1 MKFQYDPA
9 TVVSG
14 YNNLLQRQLVNG
26 NVLITGTTTQTA
38 AGPPA
43 VYSNIVSAVSDMSG
57 LFTGMFVSAP
67 GVFSPNTTI
76 TTVGPGNEFVVSTPP
91 IAANPGIQITVT
103 DLSGKQPNLARI
115 YAFSYEGAYSGLP
128 RPSMFS
134 YMVPGTPVGNWT
146 YSSTLEQSGS
156 SKRMGFFGSHRL
168 DPSNPTL
175 CPMPTT
181 PDDLY
186 YWQYEKSDFS
196 VAAGQRSRPLRT
208 NPTSDGAPQRCR
220 SSRPQR
226 PGSRR
231 PQRAGPRCEERTGTS
246 DEPLN
251 WRGGLVGAAPLGRA
265 PPRGAKP
272 SGGVGLRPSLK
283 ETVSRLCMRP
293 PHHLLLVRVL
303 SDDPEPKSQIELLR
317 RIAAQDLER
326 HGLSAIGRARE

>member
-1 MKFQYDPA
+1 MSENLLTQSVIKLFGRVMNDLKFQYDPA

-115 YAFSYEGAYSGLP
+115 YAFSYEGAYYGLP
-128 RPSMFS
+128 RPSIFL
-134 YMVPGTPVGNWT
+134 VHGTGTPVGNWT
-146 YSSTLEQSGS
+146 YSSTLEQSGVAAREWDFS
-156 SKRMGFFGSHRL
+156 GPTGL

-175 CPMPTT
+175 PMPTT

-196 VAAGQRSRPLRT
+196 LRLDSEAGPFEQILLQMALRSGADRADRSGQGLDVRSGQGLDVRSGQGLRT
-208 NPTSDGAPQRCR
+208 NR
-220 SSRPQR
+220 
-226 PGSRR
+226 
-231 PQRAGPRCEERTGTS
+231 
-246 DEPLN
+246 
-251 WRGGLVGAAPLGRA
+251 
-265 PPRGAKP
+265 
-272 SGGVGLRPSLK
+272 
-283 ETVSRLCMRP
+283 
-293 PHHLLLVRVL
+293 
-303 SDDPEPKSQIELLR
+303 
-317 RIAAQDLER
+317 
-326 HGLSAIGRARE
+326 